1 MDTNVRISKAE
12 LHDAIRRIDA
22 RPVPARLR
30 AREAHLIAARLR
42 KAPGP
47 GLRRR
52 ISVA

>member
-1 MDTNVRISKAE
+1 MDTKVHISKAE
-12 LHDAIRRIDA
+12 LHDAIRQIDA